1 MGVSVRPGRTA
12 AKYSRT
18 GMFLRR
24 QVSTTER
31 MAATLGPACWLPMW
45 IQFFATERHRAHGIF
60 GEIVAEFEFRV
71 FQEEREFG
79 PKRQRVVR
87 GFGQGAGGQ

>member
-1 MGVSVRPGRTA
+1 MGISARPGRTA

-31 MAATLGPACWLPMW
+31 MAATLVRSGLLAADVDPV
-45 IQFFATERHRAHGIF
+45 FATDGDGAHGVF
-60 GEIVAEFEFRV
+60 GEIVAELEFRV
-71 FQEEREFG
+71 FQEAREFG
-79 PKRQRVVR
+79 PKRQGVVR
-87 GFGQGAGGQ
+87 GFA